1 MNMNQYVTRF
11 RTYLITERRF
21 SHNTVSAYIADVEQF
36 LHFFEEHELSLE
48 KYTKDDV
55 LSFLSFLK
63 LKKLAAAS
71 LCRKVVVL
79 KLFGSY
85 IEDCF
90 KIKNIMAQISTPKL
104 EQLLP
109 TYLTEAEVEQL
120 LVYIQT
126 NIQSDKGFRNY
137 LIIILLYSAGLRVS
151 ELLSLKPTS
160 FRFDTGFVEVIGKRG
175 TQRAVPLPAQVLDA
189 VQQFV
194 GTHEK
199 NEWLFTTNESTQKPL
214 TRQQCWNIVKDA
226 VLKSGITKQI
236 SPHSL
241 RHSLAT
247 HFLGRGMDV
256 RSLQVF
262 LGHQSV
268 DTVEVYTHVDRTGLR
283 SVYEK
288 SHPRK

>member
-1 MNMNQYVTRF
+1 MNKEQIVTRF

-21 SHNTVSAYIADVEQF
+21 SHNTVAAYVADVEQF
-36 LHFFEEHELSLE
+36 VHFFEEHELSLE
-48 KYTKDDV
+48 KYTKGDV
-55 LSFLSFLK
+55 LSFLSSLK

-85 IEDCF
+85 LEDCF
-90 KIKNIMAQISTPKL
+90 KIKNLMTQISTPKL

-109 TYLTEAEVEQL
+109 TYLTEAETEQL
-120 LVYIQT
+120 LAFIQT
-126 NIQSDKGFRNY
+126 HIATEKGFRNY
-137 LIIILLYSAGLRVS
+137 LIIMLLYSAGLRVS
-151 ELLSLKPTS
+151 ELLSLKPGS

-175 TQRAVPLPAQVLDA
+175 TQRAVPLPPQVLDA

-194 GTHEK
+194 ITNDK
-199 NEWLFTTNESTQKPL
+199 KEWLFTSTETSEKPL

-226 VLKSGITKQI
+226 VLKAGITKDI

-283 SVYEK
+283 AEYEK